1 MIAAICLLA
10 YAAALAWLAPPLL
23 SRVTCGGRSPKLA
36 VTVWLTAIAVA
47 VSAWI
52 AGTIGILRELVG
64 SHSVDP
70 MRYCTEAI
78 LALHDLGWGGD
89 IALGAA
95 GFAAVAASL
104 VTVKRIAATLQR
116 FWRRSQSHAHEAR
129 LIGAPTG
136 RPGVILVHTDHAAAY
151 CVAGKPDAIV
161 VTSSAVQRLT
171 EPELA
176 AVLAHEQAHLNGR
189 HPQLMMLL
197 RALATSLPRLP
208 LFASAVTEVG
218 RLVEMNADDV
228 SARRHGRDAL
238 LTGLVTLAGP
248 LPDGGT
254 ALAAAGTAVLARAE
268 RLAAPAMRRALLGE
282 RLVLMTAHAT
292 LVAAPLLIA
301 FVCHH

>member
-1 MIAAICLLA
+1 MIAAISLLA
-10 YAAALAWLAPPLL
+10 YAAGLAWLAPPVL
-23 SRVTCGGRSPKLA
+23 SRVTSGGRSPKLA
-36 VTVWLTAIAVA
+36 ATVWLTAIAVA

-52 AGTIGILRELVG
+52 AGTIGILGEVLG

-70 MRYCTEAI
+70 VRYCAEAI

-95 GFAAVAASL
+95 GFAAAAASL
-104 VTVKRIAATLQR
+104 VAVMRIVAARQR
-116 FWRRSQSHAHEAR
+116 FWRRSQSHAHDAR
-129 LIGAPTG
+129 LVGAPTG
-136 RPGVILVHTDHAAAY
+136 RPGVIVVHTDHAGAY

-171 EPELA
+171 ETELA

-197 RALATSLPRLP
+197 RALATSVPRLP
-208 LFASAVTEVG
+208 LFAAAVPAVG
-218 RLVEMNADDV
+218 RLVEMHADDV
-228 SARRHGRDAL
+228 AARQHGRDAL

-248 LPDGGT
+248 VPAGGT

-282 RLVLMTAHAT
+282 RLVLMTAHAA
-292 LVAAPLLIA
+292 LVSAPVLIA